1 MEAIYIKMTD
11 DSDYLEH
18 HGIKGQRWG
27 VRRYQNS
34 DGSLTAAGQ
43 KRITKL
49 QKGVA
54 KWTKKQAE
62 YEKKKYKAMKGLS
75 SHSKEKKLMKYSKK
89 SAKALKKQ
97 AKLEKK
103 LYKFQK
109 MQLKTVKKHQKQK
122 GRDAVNAALGVA

>member
-1 MEAIYIKMTD
+1 MEAIYIKHTAED
-11 DSDYLEH
+11 ELYH
-18 HGIKGQRWG
+18 HGVLGMHWG
-27 VRRYQNS
+27 VRRYQNT
-34 DGSLTAAGQ
+34 DGSLTSAGQ
-43 KRITKL
+43 KRMMKL

-54 KWTKKQAE
+54 KWTKKQAK

-89 SAKALKKQ
+89 SVKALKKK

-109 MQLKTVKKHQKQK
+109 MQFKAVKKYQKQR
-122 GRDAVNAALGVA
+122 GREAVDAALKSA